1 MASKHIR
8 KVDTLARLMHYIL
21 GTRPDE
27 SGLVP
32 DQEGFI
38 PIKELLKVI
47 HEEPSMAYVRESHLT
62 EVILQDRGDL
72 FEVADRKIRSK
83 KRGFVPPAEKDPL
96 ANPPKLLFKGVKRK
110 AYPAVLTHGLA
121 PGPGDHVVMTTDRDL
136 ATRIAN
142 RQDQRPVIVEIQAQ
156 AAGESG
162 TAFFTFGDCLYVA
175 DKIPARFIKGPP
187 LPKDLPEQR
196 EPARTREDF
205 TPGSFLIKADKDHD
219 PTRQDKARKKRGW
232 KEETRRIRRKKHAG
246 WA

>member
-8 KVDTLARLMHYIL
+8 KVDTLARLMRYIL

-38 PIKELLKVI
+38 PIKEFLKVI
-47 HEEPSMAYVRESHLT
+47 HEEPSMGYVRESHLT

-72 FEVADRKIRSK
+72 FEVSDRKIRSK
-83 KRGFVPPAEKDPL
+83 KRGFAPPAEHDAL
-96 ANPPKLLFKGVKRK
+96 AAPPKLLFKGVKRK

-121 PGPGDHVVMTTDRDL
+121 PGPGDRVVMTSDRDL
-136 ATRIAN
+136 AARIAK
-142 RQDQRPVIVEIQAQ
+142 RQDQRPVMVEIRAQ
-156 AAGESG
+156 AASESG
-162 TAFFTFGDCLYVA
+162 TAFFAFGDCLYVA
-175 DKIPARFIKGPP
+175 DTIPARFINGPP

-196 EPARTREDF
+196 QPARPREDF
-205 TPGSFLIKADKDHD
+205 TPGSFLLKEDKDYD
-219 PTRQDKARKKRGW
+219 PLHQDKARKKRGW
-232 KEETRRIRRKKHAG
+232 KEEARRIRRKKHAG

>member
-1 MASKHIR
+1 MAGKHIR
-8 KVDTLARLMHYIL
+8 KVDTLARLMRYIL

-83 KRGFVPPAEKDPL
+83 KRGFVPLAEKDPL

-110 AYPAVLTHGLA
+110 AYPAVLTHGLV
-121 PGPGDHVVMTTDRDL
+121 PGPGDYVVMTTDRDL

-142 RQDQRPVIVEIQAQ
+142 RQDQRPVIVEIRAQ

-162 TAFFTFGDCLYVA
+162 TAFFAFGDCLYVA
-175 DKIPARFIKGPP
+175 DKIPARFVKGPP

-205 TPGSFLIKADKDHD
+205 TPGSFPLNLDKDHD
-219 PTRQDKARKKRGW
+219 PTHQDKARKKRGW
-232 KEETRRIRRKKHAG
+232 KEEARRLRRKKHAG